1 MTFINKTKTQS
12 KISTKTAAW
21 KLVPSPFQF
30 AKNCAQPLFE
40 NETLEASGLY
50 QICII
55 KLSEHRP
62 PNIRFIGGFFEN

>member
-30 AKNCAQPLFE
+30 AKNWAQPLFE

-50 QICII
+50 QICI
-55 KLSEHRP
+55 S
-62 PNIRFIGGFFEN
+62 

>member
-21 KLVPSPFQF
+21 KLVPSLFQF

-50 QICII
+50 QICI
-55 KLSEHRP
+55 S
-62 PNIRFIGGFFEN
+62 